1 MSTTLI
7 RDGKVCTD
15 HWFLLAADTL
25 GDTQADKIAEH
36 EGDNIIVPL
45 SCWLEIREQLLARSG
60 KTGVWLQSN
69 ETPAALAAD
78 LSTLPVIA
86 LNFPV
91 FSDGRAYSSARE
103 LRQNMGYKGELRAVG
118 DVLRDQLFYMARCGF
133 NAFVLREDQD
143 PETALTA
150 LADFRDG
157 YQASVDRPVPLFRRR
172 A

>member
-7 RDGKVCTD
+7 RDGKICKD

-36 EGDNIIVPL
+36 EGDDIIVPL
-45 SCWLEIREQLLARSG
+45 SCWLEIREQLRARSG

-78 LSTLPVIA
+78 LSQLPLIA

-103 LRQNMGYKGELRAVG
+103 LRQNMGFEGELRAVG

-133 NAFVLREDQD
+133 NAFALRDDQD

-157 YQASVDRPVPLFRRR
+157 YQVSVDRPVPLFRRR

>member
-7 RDGKVCTD
+7 RDGKVCADT
-15 HWFLLAADTL
+15 WFLLAADTM
-25 GDTQADKIAEH
+25 GDTQADKLAEH
-36 EGDNIIVPL
+36 EGDDIIVPL
-45 SCWLEIREQLLARSG
+45 SCWLEIREQLMARTG

-78 LSTLPVIA
+78 LSQLPLIA

-91 FSDGRAYSSARE
+91 FSDGRPYSSARE
-103 LRQNMGYKGELRAVG
+103 LRQNMGYEGELRAVG

-133 NAFVLREDQD
+133 NAYALREDQD
-143 PETALTA
+143 PEIA
-150 LADFRDG
+150 LAALHDFRDG

>member
-36 EGDNIIVPL
+36 EDDNIIVPL

-78 LSTLPVIA
+78 LPTLPVIA

-103 LRQNMGYKGELRAVG
+103 LRQNMDYEGELRAVG

-150 LADFRDG
+150 LTDFRDG

>member
-1 MSTTLI
+1 MSKTLI
-7 RDGKVCTD
+7 TDGKICTD

-25 GDTQADKIAEH
+25 GDTQADKLAEH
-36 EGDNIIVPL
+36 EGDDIIVPL
-45 SCWLEIREQLLARSG
+45 SCWLEIRAQLLARTG

-78 LSTLPVIA
+78 LSQLPVIA

-91 FSDGRAYSSARE
+91 FSDGRPYSSARE
-103 LRQNMGYKGELRAVG
+103 LRQNMGYDGELRAVG

-133 NAFVLREDQD
+133 NAFALRDDQD
-143 PETALTA
+143 PENALTA
-150 LADFRDG
+150 LNDFSDS